1 MKIKVFS
8 ENGNRGLLRTGC
20 LVFLSCLFVK
30 SVVMGVWKN
39 QGLTWREYAGSPV
52 VIISDEAFL

>member
-1 MKIKVFS
+1 MVIVTCC
-8 ENGNRGLLRTGC
+8 GRGVLC
-20 LVFLSCLFVK
+20 FFAAFFVK